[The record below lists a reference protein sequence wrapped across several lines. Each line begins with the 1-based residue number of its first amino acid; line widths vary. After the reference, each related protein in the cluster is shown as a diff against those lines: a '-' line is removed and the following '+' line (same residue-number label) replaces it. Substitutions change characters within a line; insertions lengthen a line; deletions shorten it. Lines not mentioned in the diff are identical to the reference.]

1 MSDSKLSALE
11 SPPANEAQCINDL
24 AARLQAKIVRDNAG
38 GPMRRDAHP
47 KMHGLVRA
55 EFIVEPD
62 LPEELRIGVF
72 AEPGKTYPAWI
83 RFSNQDGT
91 IQPDINADIR
101 GMAIKL
107 MGVPGDKLLEAE
119 RQERT
124 QDFIVISTPV
134 FVTRD
139 VEEFDDLIKA
149 LTGSLWAKLCFFL
162 THWHVAGNLLRSM
175 KKHANPLQLRY
186 WSTTPYLLGTR
197 AVKYSAIPR
206 APATDTIP
214 DSPGDDY
221 LREAMVRQL
230 ARKEVVYDFAV
241 QLQTDA
247 AAMPIEDPSIE
258 WPEALSTFRKV
269 AAIRIPAQ
277 QFDSP
282 AQRVFGENLSFT
294 PWHSLPEHRP
304 LGGIN
309 RARKIVY
316 AAISTFRHAQ
326 NGVPRREPVDWTI

>member
-1 MSDSKLSALE
+1 MNDLDLSALE
-11 SPPANEAQCINDL
+11 QRPPAEQACINDL
-24 AARLQAKIVRDNAG
+24 AARLKAKIIRENAG
-38 GPMRRDAHP
+38 GLMRRDAHP

-55 EFIVEPD
+55 EFVVAAD
-62 LPEELRIGVF
+62 LPAELRVGVF
-72 AEPGKTYPAWI
+72 AEPGKTYPAWV

-91 IQPDINADIR
+91 IQPDIDADIR

-107 MGVPGDKLLEAE
+107 MDVPGDKLLDAE
-119 RQERT
+119 RHERT

-149 LTGSLWAKLCFFL
+149 LTGSLWAKAWFFL
-162 THWHVAGNLLRSM
+162 THWHVVGNLWRSM

-186 WSTTPYLLGTR
+186 WSTTPYLFGQR

-206 APATDTIP
+206 SAARDEIP
-214 DSPGDDY
+214 SHPSDDY

-230 ARKEVVYDFAV
+230 SREDVLYDFAL
-241 QLQTDA
+241 QFQTDPRH
-247 AAMPIEDPSIE
+247 MPIEDPSVE
-258 WPEALSTFRKV
+258 WSETLSPFRTV
-269 AAIRIPAQ
+269 ASIRIPAQ
-277 QFDSP
+277 QFDTE
-282 AQRVFGENLSFT
+282 AQRSFGENLSFT

-316 AAISTFRHAQ
+316 AAISSFRHAQ
-326 NGVPRREPVDWTI
+326 NGVPQREPVDWEI